1 MRKKDEKEDG
11 ALRRPVFFFGSYG
24 GRARPR
30 LSAMVVSSLRTTSG
44 TTGRKAR
51 MSRRR
56 LVFAFTLTLLPSAL
70 VAGQEPAPKPTAAA
84 EAPNRDT
91 SFIDED
97 GTAHVTRVVP
107 VPADLSPEA
116 QKSLRHS
123 EPDQAPPQSLAE
135 RRKSTDAYTA
145 RAREEWVKICPVTIE
160 DRTIGGVPVHVVTPP
175 DIPFGNHDK
184 ILLNLHGGG
193 FNSDSGSYTES
204 IPIASYAKM
213 KVIAVLYRL
222 APEYPFPAAVDDSVA
237 VYKELIKVY
246 KPEHIILY
254 GTSAG
259 AILTGEVAV
268 KLNELGLPEPGGLG
282 IFSGMGDF
290 ARDGDSMAMYGLR
303 GLAGHLDPPVKGVH
317 DPFYVGSTD
326 GKDPVLSPVYADLHG
341 MPPTLFVTSGRDLL
355 LSGTANLHRAF
366 LNAGVVARLVVFD
379 ALPHAFWYNP
389 NLPEAIE
396 ANHDMADFF
405 TKTLAR
411 KSPPMAQPQK

>member
-1 MRKKDEKEDG
+1 
-11 ALRRPVFFFGSYG
+11 
-24 GRARPR
+24 
-30 LSAMVVSSLRTTSG
+30 
-44 TTGRKAR
+44 
-51 MSRRR
+51 MSF
-56 LVFAFTLTLLPSAL
+56 LAANVLAA
-70 VAGQEPAPKPTAAA
+70 QQPAAKPTTAA
-84 EAPNRDT
+84 EAPSRDT
-91 SFIDED
+91 SYIDTD
-97 GTAHVTRVVP
+97 GSAHVTRVVP
-107 VPADLSPEA
+107 VPEDLSPEA
-116 QKSLRHS
+116 RKSLSHS
-123 EPDQAPPQSLAE
+123 EPDEGPPQSLSE
-135 RRKSTDAYTA
+135 RRKGTDAYTA

-160 DRTIGGVPVHVVTPP
+160 DRTIAGVPVHTVTPP
-175 DIPFGNHDK
+175 NISAGNRDN

-237 VYKELIKVY
+237 VYKELLKTY
-246 KPEHIILY
+246 RPEHIIIY

-268 KLNELGLPEPGGLG
+268 KLKQLGLPLPAGLG

-290 ARDGDSMAMYGLR
+290 ARDGDSMAIYGLR
-303 GLAGHLDPPVKGVH
+303 GFSGHLDPPLKGPH

-326 GKDPVLSPVYADLHG
+326 AKDPVLSPVYADLHG

-366 LNAGVVARLVVFD
+366 LKAGADARLVVYD

-389 NLPEAIE
+389 GLPEAIE
-396 ANHDMADFF
+396 ANHIMADFF
-405 TKTLAR
+405 VKTLAKKAAAG
-411 KSPPMAQPQK
+411 KSTN